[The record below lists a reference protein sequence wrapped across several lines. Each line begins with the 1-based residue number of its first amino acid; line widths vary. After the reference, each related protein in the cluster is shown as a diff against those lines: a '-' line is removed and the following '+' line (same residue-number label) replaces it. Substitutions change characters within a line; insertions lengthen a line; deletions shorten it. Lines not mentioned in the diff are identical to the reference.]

1 MECHPDFRLYLV
13 THDLLELVPPTLF
26 SVVTAV
32 EFQPERKG
40 VEELLLD
47 SFLKLQNEK
56 TYSDREELR
65 RELHIQSTKS
75 EEVEGSLLKLIARQ
89 ESGQIEDPKSIK
101 SILALNKAF
110 EDSQERYTHKNVEDN
125 DCTELEYQILQLVER
140 YFHFHSCSYKKALT
154 SYTKVN
160 KVHLSL
166 LRSLAS
172 QASVITDVVLAM
184 GSILPAYRTS
194 YGYVKAIFVEFV
206 KQTGRYIYS
215 KGSY

>member
-13 THDLLELVPPTLF
+13 THDPLELVPPTLF

-101 SILALNKAF
+101 SILPLNKAF
-110 EDSQERYTHKNVEDN
+110 EDSQER
-125 DCTELEYQILQLVER
+125 
-140 YFHFHSCSYKKALT
+140 
-154 SYTKVN
+154 
-160 KVHLSL
+160 
-166 LRSLAS
+166 
-172 QASVITDVVLAM
+172 
-184 GSILPAYRTS
+184 
-194 YGYVKAIFVEFV
+194 
-206 KQTGRYIYS
+206 
-215 KGSY
+215 

>member
-13 THDLLELVPPTLF
+13 THDPLELVPPILF

-110 EDSQERYTHKNVEDN
+110 EDSRERYTHKMYRIVYKFRVSDS
-125 DCTELEYQILQLVER
+125 TVGGER

-206 KQTGRYIYS
+206 KQTGRYI
-215 KGSY
+215 